1 MCELLVDADVLIK
14 LAGYSLLAAIVH
26 PGCATGCGGKP
37 ALLAASRYV
46 ALNHLRKRVTNAER
60 AVDRLNSYC
69 EQAVLLEPSPAE
81 LRLAAD
87 LEEAAAMAGV
97 DLDVGESQL
106 CAIALQ
112 RELSAL
118 LTGDKRAI
126 LAAETLLADRPILE
140 GLSSRLACLE
150 QAMVLA
156 TRRLGAFTVRDLVL
170 AERRMDKA
178 IDICFQ
184 ATNPDPPEDFWPSG
198 LLSYIHDLRKQAPTM
213 LMPGDVLGIPA

>member
-1 MCELLVDADVLIK
+1 MCEVLVDADVLIK

-26 PGCATGCGGKP
+26 PGCATGCRGKP

-46 ALNHLRKRVTNAER
+46 ALSHLRKKAANAGR
-60 AVDRLNSYC
+60 AISRLESYC
-69 EQAVLLEPSPAE
+69 GQAVLLEPSQAE

-87 LEEAAAMAGV
+87 LEEAAAMADV

-112 RELSAL
+112 RGLSAL

-126 LAAETLLADRPILE
+126 VAAESLLADRPVLE

-156 TRRLGAFTVRDLVL
+156 TRRLGPFTVRDLVL

-184 ATNPDPPEDFWPSG
+184 VTNPDPPDDFWPNG
-198 LLSYIHDLRKQAPTM
+198 LLSYIRDLRKNAPTM